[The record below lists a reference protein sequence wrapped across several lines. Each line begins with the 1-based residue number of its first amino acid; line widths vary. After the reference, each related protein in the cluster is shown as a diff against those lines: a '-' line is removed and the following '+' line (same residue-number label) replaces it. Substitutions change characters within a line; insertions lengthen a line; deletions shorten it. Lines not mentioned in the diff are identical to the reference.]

1 MECQGNLRPL
11 SCLAYTPGVN
21 RRDRRRL
28 LEWRSDMPGLEDKV
42 ALVTGAGG
50 MRGVGRATVMKLAGL
65 GADIALTDVHR
76 ETEDLPPAEVR
87 THWGGIDTVTG
98 EVEAAGRRSLP
109 VYCDLS
115 NSAQIERLVEQVMDH
130 YGRIDILVNNAR
142 AIIGRDKVPVTEL
155 EQDVWEHFLAINT
168 TAPFLL
174 TKAVGRH
181 MIEGGNGGRIINIA
195 SNASKQASAAGAAYS
210 ASKFAVLGLTQA
222 SALDLAPYGITVN
235 AVCPG
240 PINTDRMSY
249 WERDQ
254 AQEQGITQEEFRSQV
269 VQNSAQS
276 TPLGR
281 IAEPGDVA
289 NMVAFLAGDDASFV
303 TGQAYNVNGGLLF
316 H

>member
-1 MECQGNLRPL
+1 M
-11 SCLAYTPGVN
+11 A
-21 RRDRRRL
+21 
-28 LEWRSDMPGLEDKV
+28 GLEGKV

-50 MRGVGRATVMKLAGL
+50 MRGVGRATVMKLAGQ

-87 THWGGIDTVTG
+87 TSWRGIDAVTE
-98 EVEAAGRRSLP
+98 EVQAAGRSAFP
-109 VYCDLS
+109 VYCDLGD
-115 NSAQIERLVEQVMDH
+115 SAQIERMVDQVIDH
-130 YGRIDILVNNAR
+130 YGRIDVLVNNAR

-155 EQDVWEHFLAINT
+155 EQEVWEHFLRINT
-168 TAPFLL
+168 TAPYLL
-174 TKAVGRH
+174 TKEVGRR
-181 MIEGGNGGRIINIA
+181 MIEAGNGGRIINIA
-195 SNASKQASAAGAAYS
+195 SNASKQASATGAAYS

-254 AQEQGITQEEFRSQV
+254 AAERGISQEEFRGQI
-269 VQNSAQS
+269 VQAGAQAS
-276 TPLGR
+276 PLGR
-281 IAEPGDVA
+281 IAEPQDVA
-289 NMVAFLAGDDASFV
+289 NVVAFLASDEASFV